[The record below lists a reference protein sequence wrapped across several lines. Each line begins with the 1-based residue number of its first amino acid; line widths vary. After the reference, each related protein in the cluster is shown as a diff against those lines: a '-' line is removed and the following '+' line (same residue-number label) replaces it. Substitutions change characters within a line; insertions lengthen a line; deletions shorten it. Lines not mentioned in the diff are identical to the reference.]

1 MKKVCEAH
9 FTFSVICNLARLKIW
24 TFWTKRSPCN
34 VCQCSLLERSAHKWC
49 FRRSLRSPC
58 SCSPAWCSS
67 AEEGLYLW
75 IMVTPNHSC
84 CRISEAMPFAMVTVK
99 GEADQHK
106 EPMHD
111 RYKDHLDRQL
121 TSGGVATT
129 RVISN
134 LHFVTLCH
142 SMVHSSG
149 WFHTFPMPHSSS
161 QLFISK

>member
-1 MKKVCEAH
+1 
-9 FTFSVICNLARLKIW
+9 
-24 TFWTKRSPCN
+24 
-34 VCQCSLLERSAHKWC
+34 
-49 FRRSLRSPC
+49 
-58 SCSPAWCSS
+58 
-67 AEEGLYLW
+67 
-75 IMVTPNHSC
+75 
-84 CRISEAMPFAMVTVK
+84 MVTVK

-142 SMVHSSG
+142 SMVLYLSNATLQLAVVHLEVDRHRIFVFLQRVLDQRARCVRTSLPSSKG
-149 WFHTFPMPHSSS
+149 IDKRKKRGNMIFD
-161 QLFISK
+161 